1 MFHTFLPSALGAD
14 SCSARNL
21 SNSGFSRS
29 RLRQQDARADVP
41 LRVHVVITSESD
53 QKTAPETPERTNV
66 RRKRF
71 QRGCVRK
78 TKHGRLWVWIGKY
91 YEDGRGRSRVL
102 GHCAQMTEG
111 AARAR
116 LQEFLNPINETAG
129 FRQTL
134 PTDFKEYVTSVFLP
148 QRRKKWKDS
157 TDKTTTERFQAHLI
171 PAFDGRH
178 LRELTRDRLQRF
190 LDSKTKAGL
199 SKSVVSHLRWDLN
212 AVFKMAANDG
222 LIQGNP
228 AGSLVTPKEAKT
240 FEKRSMTKEEIH
252 SALSVLDLRERM
264 VFLFAV
270 LVGMR
275 PGEIFAL
282 RWGRVGPDV
291 INIMERV
298 YRRLPSHPKSERG
311 KRLAAV
317 PPDLARDIEQWRDVA
332 IDFSPESL
340 VFPSERGTFMSRD
353 NFLRRNIHS
362 KLERVGLGWV
372 NFQVLRRTQA
382 SLGHKEGVDPKVA
395 ADQRGHAIGVA
406 IDTYTMTDLESRQKA
421 VTTLEEALRL
431 KEGVRSGFSR

>member
-1 MFHTFLPSALGAD
+1 ML
-14 SCSARNL
+14 
-21 SNSGFSRS
+21 RS
-29 RLRQQDARADVP
+29 
-41 LRVHVVITSESD
+41 HSD
-53 QKTAPETPERTNV
+53 QKAAPETPERIHV

-71 QRGCVRK
+71 QLGCVRK
-78 TKHGRLWVWIGKY
+78 TKHGRIWVWIGKH
-91 YEDGRGRSRVL
+91 YENGRGRSKVL

-111 AARAR
+111 SARAR
-116 LQEFLNPINETAG
+116 LQELLNPINETAG
-129 FRQTL
+129 FGQTL
-134 PTDFKEYVTSVFLP
+134 PTDFKEYVTNVFLP

-157 TDKTTTERFQAHLI
+157 SDKTTTERFKAHLI
-171 PAFDGRH
+171 PAFDGRQ

-190 LDSKTKAGL
+190 LDGKTKDGL

-228 AGSLVTPKEAKT
+228 AGSLVTPKEART
-240 FEKRSMTKEEIH
+240 LEKRNMTREEIH
-252 SALSVLDLRERM
+252 LALSVLDLRERI
-264 VFLFAV
+264 VFLLAV
-270 LVGMR
+270 LVGLR

-282 RWGRVGPDV
+282 RWGRVGPDMV
-291 INIMERV
+291 NVMERV

-317 PPDLARDIEQWRDVA
+317 PPDLASELAEWRDVA
-332 IDFSPESL
+332 IDLSPESL

-353 NFLRRNIHS
+353 NFLRRNIHD
-362 KLERVGLGWV
+362 KLEKIGLGWV

-406 IDTYTMTDLESRQKA
+406 IDTYTTTDLESRHQA
-421 VTTLEEALRL
+421 VVPPQLEMERARLR
-431 KEGVRSGFSR
+431 

>member
-1 MFHTFLPSALGAD
+1 MFRTFLQSALGAE

-21 SNSGFSRS
+21 SNCGFSRS
-29 RLRQQDARADVP
+29 RLRQPDAPADLP
-41 LRVHVVITSESD
+41 LRAHGVITSESD
-53 QKTAPETPERTNV
+53 QKIAPETPERTNM

-111 AARAR
+111 AARAK

-134 PTDFKEYVTSVFLP
+134 PTDFKEYITNVFLP

-157 TDKTTTERFQAHLI
+157 TDKTTTERFQAHLL
-171 PAFDGRH
+171 PAFEGRQ
-178 LRELTRDRLQRF
+178 LRDLTRDGLQRF
-190 LDSKTKAGL
+190 LDSKTKDGL
-199 SKSVVSHLRWDLN
+199 SKSVVSHLRWDLS
-212 AVFKMAANDG
+212 AIFKMAANDG

-252 SALSVLDLRERM
+252 LALSVLDLRERI
-264 VFLFAV
+264 VFLFAA

-311 KRLAAV
+311 KRFAAV
-317 PPDLARDIEQWRDVA
+317 PPDLANDIEQWRDVA
-332 IDFSPESL
+332 IDRSPESL

-353 NFLRRNIHS
+353 NFLRRNIHG
-362 KLERVGLGWV
+362 KLEKVGLGWV
-372 NFQVLRRTQA
+372 NFHVLRRTQA

-395 ADQRGHAIGVA
+395 ADQRGHGIGVA
-406 IDTYTMTDLESRQKA
+406 IDTYTMTDLESRRQA
-421 VTTLEEALRL
+421 VTTLEEALQEKL
-431 KEGVRSGFSR
+431 

>member
-1 MFHTFLPSALGAD
+1 
-14 SCSARNL
+14 
-21 SNSGFSRS
+21 
-29 RLRQQDARADVP
+29 
-41 LRVHVVITSESD
+41 VVIISEAD
-53 QKTAPETPERTNV
+53 QKTAPETPERKNV

-71 QRGCVRK
+71 QRGCLRK

-91 YEDGRGRSRVL
+91 YEDGRGRSKVL

-111 AARAR
+111 AAWAR
-116 LQEFLNPINETAG
+116 LQEYLNPINETAG
-129 FRQTL
+129 FRQAL
-134 PTDFKEYVTSVFLP
+134 PTDFREYVTNVFLP

-157 TDKTTTERFQAHLI
+157 TDQTTTERFQAHLL
-171 PAFDGRH
+171 PAFDGRQ
-178 LRELTRDRLQRF
+178 LRDLTRERLQRF
-190 LDSKTKAGL
+190 LDGKTTGGL

-212 AVFKMAANDG
+212 AVFKMAADDG

-252 SALSVLDLRERM
+252 LALSVLDLRERI

-282 RWGRVGPDV
+282 RWGRVGPDMV
-291 INIMERV
+291 NILERV
-298 YRRLPSHPKSERG
+298 YRRLPSDPKTQRG
-311 KRLAAV
+311 KRVAAV
-317 PPDLARDIEQWRDVA
+317 PPDLAGDIDQWREVA
-332 IDFSPESL
+332 IDLNPESL
-340 VFPSERGTFMSRD
+340 VFTSERGTVLSRD

-362 KLERVGLGWV
+362 KLEQVGLGWV

-382 SLGHKEGVDPKVA
+382 SLGHKEGVDPKAA

-406 IDTYTMTDLESRQKA
+406 IDTYTMTDLETRRQA
-421 VTTLEEALRL
+421 VTTLEEALQIEPIRVFEVN
-431 KEGVRSGFSR
+431 KVR